1 MKGGRDPWEAPRTR
15 SASTPIPAAQAHN
28 AYTPVN
34 TNMQVASIVLGAGSA
49 VAAAAG
55 SGTMPAASSFLFQQ
69 ATGQGAGF
77 LGFHAAS
84 ATYVAIAVIL
94 GALSVLLSVI
104 NLVNGFR
111 MKERLRELSQR
122 MCDAAEKAGVFKWY
136 ATTVKPPGA

>member
-1 MKGGRDPWEAPRTR
+1 MG
-15 SASTPIPAAQAHN
+15 STPNPVSVYPDPGGARAN

-34 TNMQVASIVLGAGSA
+34 TNVQILSIVSGAVATG
-49 VAAAAG
+49 AAAAG
-55 SGTMPAASSFLFQQ
+55 SGTVPDQTFLFLQ
-69 ATGQGAGF
+69 AGRTGF

-84 ATYVAIAVIL
+84 GTYVAIAVIF

-122 MCDAAEKAGVFKWY
+122 MCDASEKAGVFKWF
-136 ATTVKPPGA
+136 ATTVKPGV